1 VIDGTRNPRTAWR
14 YERAAL
20 LMKHWRVASVS
31 GKMSSSAELSGR
43 ARGEVSMIDCLLFG
57 ATVLAVLGSGLIAG
71 VFFGFAAFM
80 LKAISRLPVPQG
92 IAAMQSITTAI
103 KNSLFLLLF
112 FATAALAGVLAL
124 AAPFNW
130 SKPGSAYLLLG
141 SLLFLSFPF
150 GVTLLKNVPL
160 NNRLATVKPESAEGA
175 SYWEDFRASW
185 TLWNHLRWLGALAAM
200 ASLLLALVKG
210 SAPLLSPTFL

>member
-1 VIDGTRNPRTAWR
+1 MIDG
-14 YERAAL
+14 
-20 LMKHWRVASVS
+20 
-31 GKMSSSAELSGR
+31 
-43 ARGEVSMIDCLLFG
+43 LLFG

-80 LKAISRLPVPQG
+80 LKAISRLPLPQG

-103 KNSLFLLLF
+103 KNSLFLPLF
-112 FATAALAGVLAL
+112 FATATLAVVLAL
-124 AAPFNW
+124 AASFNW

-160 NNRLATVKPESAEGA
+160 NNRLATIKPESAEGA

-185 TLWNHLRWLGALAAM
+185 ALWNHLRWLGALAAM

-210 SAPLLSPTFL
+210 SVPLLSPTFL